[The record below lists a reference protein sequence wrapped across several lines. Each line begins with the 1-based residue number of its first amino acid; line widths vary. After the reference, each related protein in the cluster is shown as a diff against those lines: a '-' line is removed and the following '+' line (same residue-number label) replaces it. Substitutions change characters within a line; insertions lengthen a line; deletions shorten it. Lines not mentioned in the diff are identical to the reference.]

1 MALPT
6 GLSALAHRDYRLIWI
21 GQVISN
27 VGSSMQQLGLGWLI
41 VQLAE
46 RNGATHLVPVYLG
59 LVGLS
64 RGVPVVFAGLAAG
77 VIADRVD
84 RRKMLLIIQ
93 IYWATVASLLAWLTL
108 TGLITIG
115 LVLALTVLSSIAQA
129 FDGATRQTV
138 YPRLVPARAMVSAI
152 GLNSMAFNV
161 AQFIGP
167 MIGGFLIGPIGV
179 GGLVTL
185 NAISFFALIYAIFV
199 SGSLPSRTGK
209 AAVSPLRSLHES
221 FAFVIR
227 QPTVGWAM
235 LLSLVG
241 NLLSRSF
248 QPLFPA
254 FVHDA
259 LNGDARDLSF
269 VMTAAGMGALT
280 GAFSTASLGSI
291 RRRGLVFA
299 CSGIALGGMLVLF
312 GLQRSLLPAIVLAYL
327 VAACSQLFIT
337 MATALYNTHTP
348 DELRGRVMGL
358 STVVVQGGMSMG
370 AMLVGSLGAAIG
382 IGAALSTGGGAFAT
396 TCAVGARA
404 GGVAARRPQPARVG
418 RRAHYLSGALASKEL
433 ISRSRPDESNG
444 MRRGGPLT

>member
-1 MALPT
+1 
-6 GLSALAHRDYRLIWI
+6 
-21 GQVISN
+21 
-27 VGSSMQQLGLGWLI
+27 MQELGLGWLI

-46 RNGATHLVPVYLG
+46 RDGAAHLVPVYLG
-59 LVGLS
+59 LVGLA
-64 RGVPVVFAGLAAG
+64 RGVPVLFAGLAAG

-84 RRKMLLIIQ
+84 RRRLLMGVQ
-93 IYWATVASLLAWLTL
+93 IYWATVSAVLAWLTL
-108 TGLITIG
+108 AGVITIG
-115 LVLALTVLSSIAQA
+115 LVLALTVLSAIAQA

-138 YPRLVPARAMVSAI
+138 YPRLVPPRAMVSAI

-185 NAISFFALIYAIFV
+185 NALSFFALIYAIFI
-199 SGSLPSRTGK
+199 SSPLPSQK
-209 AAVSPLRSLHES
+209 ARVPVGPLRSLQES
-221 FAFVIR
+221 FAFVVR
-227 QPTVGWAM
+227 EPAVGWPM
-235 LLSLVG
+235 LLSLAG

-259 LNGDARDLSF
+259 LHGDARDLSF

-280 GAFSTASLGSI
+280 GAFGTASLGSI

-299 CSGIALGGMLVLF
+299 CSGMALGSMLVLF
-312 GLQRSLLPAIVLAYL
+312 GLQRSLLPAI
-327 VAACSQLFIT
+327 
-337 MATALYNTHTP
+337 HTP

-370 AMLVGSLGAAIG
+370 AMLLGSLGAVIG
-382 IGAALSTGGGAFAT
+382 IGAALAVGGGLFAT
-396 TCAVGARA
+396 TTGAALLRASSLRDEPKRGDAPASASTPAAVRS
-404 GGVAARRPQPARVG
+404 PVG
-418 RRAHYLSGALASKEL
+418 SLR
-433 ISRSRPDESNG
+433 
-444 MRRGGPLT
+444 